1 MQYPKALTYS
11 IATSLAAISF
21 GMANGAIAQTIRTRG
36 PHGAAVISVMDANF
50 PKMATK
56 HKMTVTPYNLV
67 FLAYQG
73 FLSSEGIPSA
83 MGLIRAYRQQE
94 ISAQE
99 LTQAAVKMNRLPATA
114 LQDKGFLADVKT
126 QLDNLIHNDN

>member
-1 MQYPKALTYS
+1 MQYPKALIYS
-11 IATSLAAISF
+11 VATGLAAISF
-21 GMANGAIAQTIRTRG
+21 GMANGAIAQTTRTQG
-36 PHGAAVISVMDANF
+36 SHGAAVISNMDANF
-50 PKMATK
+50 PKMAAK

-73 FLSSEGIPSA
+73 FLKSEGIPSA

-94 ISAQE
+94 ISAQDI
-99 LTQAAVKMNRLPATA
+99 TQAAVKMNRLSVTA

>member
-11 IATSLAAISF
+11 IATGLAAISF
-21 GMANGAIAQTIRTRG
+21 GMANGAIAQTTRTQG

-56 HKMTVTPYNLV
+56 HNMTVTPYNLV

-73 FLSSEGIPSA
+73 FLSGEGIPSA
-83 MGLIRAYRQQE
+83 MSLIRAYRQQE
-94 ISAQE
+94 ISAQD

-114 LQDKGFLADVKT
+114 LQDKGFLSDVKT
-126 QLDNLIHNDN
+126 QLDSLIHNDN

>member
-1 MQYPKALTYS
+1 MQYPKALTCTL
-11 IATSLAAISF
+11 ATGLAAISF
-21 GMANGAIAQTIRTRG
+21 GMANGAIAQTTRTRG

-50 PKMATK
+50 PKMAAK

-73 FLSSEGIPSA
+73 FLHSEGIPSA
-83 MGLIRAYRQQE
+83 MSLIRAYRQQE
-94 ISAQE
+94 ISPAD
-99 LTQAAVKMNRLPATA
+99 LTQAAIKMNRLPATA